1 VRRRILAP
9 YRAYPA
15 GAVFTG
21 TPADVTWHLAAL
33 TPAHLTTVKYI
44 DYPYWTDFSGGT
56 RLAIDGGPPARSP
69 PDRQPGSLAAF
80 RISRGGKQ
88 RG

>member
-1 VRRRILAP
+1 MPDPAP

-21 TPADVTWHLAAL
+21 TPADVTGHLAAL

-44 DYPYWTDFSGGT
+44 DYPYWTDFSGGA
-56 RLAIDGGPPARSP
+56 RLAIDGVHRLVHPRTPAR
-69 PDRQPGSLAAF
+69 QPRSLPH
-80 RISRGGKQ
+80 
-88 RG
+88 